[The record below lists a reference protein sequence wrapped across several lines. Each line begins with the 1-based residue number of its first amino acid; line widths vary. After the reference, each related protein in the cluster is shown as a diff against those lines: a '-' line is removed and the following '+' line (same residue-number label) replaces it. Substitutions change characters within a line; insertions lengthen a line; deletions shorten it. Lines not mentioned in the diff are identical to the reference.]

1 MFTSF
6 CRQEDDCIGDDY
18 ADDDWESS
26 YGSSE
31 GRKKLLA

>member
-1 MFTSF
+1 MQS
-6 CRQEDDCIGDDY
+6 CLWQDDDCIGDDY

-31 GRKKLLA
+31 GLDARLGH